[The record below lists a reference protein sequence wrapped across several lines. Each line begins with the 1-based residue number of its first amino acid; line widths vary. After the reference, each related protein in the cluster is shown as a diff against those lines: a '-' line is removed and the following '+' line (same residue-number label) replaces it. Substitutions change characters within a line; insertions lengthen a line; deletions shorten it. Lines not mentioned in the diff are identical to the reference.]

1 MANLKRDSDGLTEM
15 QRRFVETY
23 TGPALLNATEAAKLA
38 GYSERTAYSIGHELL
53 SKAHVRRA
61 IERRVDKLHEAFESD
76 RWPVGAWYR
85 ELRTASPERRIQMVR
100 ERYSIRSVS
109 S

>member
-1 MANLKRDSDGLTEM
+1 MANLKRDGDGLTEM
-15 QRRFVETY
+15 QRRFVEAY
-23 TGPALLNATEAAKLA
+23 MGPALFNATGAAKLA

-61 IERRVDKLHEAFESD
+61 IERRVDELYEAFESD

-85 ELRTASPERRIQMVR
+85 ELDEGATPRVLSLR
-100 ERYSIRSVS
+100 RSVRRLGR
-109 S
+109 